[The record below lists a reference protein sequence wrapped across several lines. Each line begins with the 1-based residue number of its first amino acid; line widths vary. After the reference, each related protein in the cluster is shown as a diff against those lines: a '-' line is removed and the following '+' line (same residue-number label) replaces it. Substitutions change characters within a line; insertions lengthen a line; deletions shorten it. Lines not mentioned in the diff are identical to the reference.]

1 MFRRLAMEDR
11 DNRPGNQIDCD
22 RFELLI
28 SDYLDH
34 EIARS
39 LRRPFGEHLLACSSC
54 HRLFNEVRAVIEAC
68 RQVVRLAPAL
78 QLPEEQRVEER
89 IVEATS
95 AGTMLNCPTLDQLI
109 FDFFMQER
117 EREDLEEEDLEEMD
131 RSTLPASIA
140 EPRPFLSFPSADRL
154 PEPIHQVAQSFEAHF
169 ALCGSCRRLV
179 EGVRQS
185 LEVTPEA
192 VVSDQLYGRI
202 LAATVGG
209 R

>member
-1 MFRRLAMEDR
+1 MEDQ
-11 DNRPGNQIDCD
+11 DNRADNQIDCG

-34 EIARS
+34 EIERS

-68 RQVVRLAPAL
+68 RQAIRLAPAL
-78 QLPEEQRVEER
+78 EQSEERGVEER
-89 IVEATS
+89 LVEATS
-95 AGTMLNCPTLDQLI
+95 AGAMLSCPALDQLI
-109 FDFFMQER
+109 FDYFMKQKER
-117 EREDLEEEDLEEMD
+117 EELEEMAE
-131 RSTLPASIA
+131 RILPPTAA
-140 EPRPFLSFPSADRL
+140 EPRLFLSSSSADRF
-154 PEPIHQVAQSFEAHF
+154 PERFNQSVQPLEDHF
-169 ALCGSCRRLV
+169 VLCDSCRRLV

-185 LEVTPEA
+185 LEVAPEA
-192 VVSDQLYGRI
+192 FVSDQLYDRI

>member
-1 MFRRLAMEDR
+1 MEDR
-11 DNRPGNQIDCD
+11 DNRPDNQIDCD

-78 QLPEEQRVEER
+78 QLPEEHGVEER
-89 IVEATS
+89 LVEATS
-95 AGTMLNCPTLDQLI
+95 AGAMLSCPTLDQLI

-117 EREDLEEEDLEEMD
+117 EWEDLEEIAGGI
-131 RSTLPASIA
+131 LPASAA
-140 EPRPFLSFPSADRL
+140 EPRRFPSLSLADRL
-154 PEPIHQVAQSFEAHF
+154 PEPIHQVAQPFEAHF

>member
-1 MFRRLAMEDR
+1 MEDR
-11 DNRPGNQIDCD
+11 DNRPDNQIDCD

-78 QLPEEQRVEER
+78 ELPEELGVEQRLVA
-89 IVEATS
+89 ATS
-95 AGTMLNCPTLDQLI
+95 AGAMLSCPTLDQLI
-109 FDFFMQER
+109 FDYFMEER
-117 EREDLEEEDLEEMD
+117 EREDLEEMTG
-131 RSTLPASIA
+131 SLPALSTV
-140 EPRPFLSFPSADRL
+140 EPRRLLSFSTSDRL
-154 PEPIHQVAQSFEAHF
+154 PEPFDQTARPFEAHF
-169 ALCGSCRRLV
+169 ALCDSCRRLV